1 VVESPNSRPTDS
13 SSKAQQRCI
22 GGMLR
27 GLAVNNRRASR
38 RQAAS
43 KNDAA
48 DKSHVVLIYNSDKR
62 FDLHDRG
69 QP

>member
-1 VVESPNSRPTDS
+1 
-13 SSKAQQRCI
+13 
-22 GGMLR
+22 MLR
-27 GLAVNNRRASR
+27 GLAINNRRASQ
-38 RQAAS
+38 RQTAS

-48 DKSHVVLIYNSDKR
+48 GKSHVVLIYNSDKR

>member
-1 VVESPNSRPTDS
+1 
-13 SSKAQQRCI
+13 
-22 GGMLR
+22 MLR